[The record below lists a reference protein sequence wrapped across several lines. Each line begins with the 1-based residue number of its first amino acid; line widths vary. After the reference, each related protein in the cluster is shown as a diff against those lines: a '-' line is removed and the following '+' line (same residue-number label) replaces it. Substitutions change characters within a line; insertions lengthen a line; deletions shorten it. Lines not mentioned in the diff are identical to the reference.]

1 MIFFSV
7 CSRSGKEPKSLKKLI
22 DYCSSSEALGISV
35 TYDAN
40 SIYEGHEENI
50 KFFKKMPIED
60 NDIIVLCHDDID
72 IISKVEDLINYLNVA
87 RKPGVGFVGLAGS
100 CYLPSDGAWWNAR
113 KNGAARGF
121 VFQGENRETM
131 MPNYFG
137 KSGQVLVLDGCFM
150 AITYGNLKKVG
161 LVVPEYLGT
170 GWDFYDIHLTYKAY
184 LDGFSNFTIP
194 IVAMH
199 ESPGMMREGWFAARD
214 KFLRHHAA
222 TLNHSRLLIEKTN
235 GLP

>member
-1 MIFFSV
+1 MIYFSV
-7 CSRSGKEPKSLKKLI
+7 CTRQGKQPKSLRV
-22 DYCSSSEALGISV
+22 SV
-35 TYDAN
+35 AYDAS
-40 SIYEGHEENI
+40 SIYDGHRQNI
-50 KFFKKMPIED
+50 ELFKRMPLED
-60 NDIIVLCHDDID
+60 SDIIVLCHDDID